1 MHHVLFELLLCV
13 SFAPATIYSY
23 VINHILYSLLQILY
37 ILHTLSLSS
46 LLMCCPVPEMSCSCF
61 CWVLVTD
68 LSGVFCS
75 FVACCVLE
83 MFLAWPVQT
92 FLAFAGTATEQP
104 FLAWNQTCAWWPGTS
119 GTGWINWFQGRNVT
133 WLDWFQ
139 EQPNKALSKKREHAW
154 YTRMESNMYTK
165 CSACFLEASKL
176 TF

>member
-1 MHHVLFELLLCV
+1 MSIVC
-13 SFAPATIYSY
+13 SFVFWPCLPALAAVESEW
-23 VINHILYSLLQILY
+23 VDGWCCAGWSNHILYSLLQILY

-68 LSGVFCS
+68 LSGVCCS
-75 FVACCVLE
+75 SVACCVLE

-139 EQPNKALSKKREHAW
+139 EQPNKA
-154 YTRMESNMYTK
+154 
-165 CSACFLEASKL
+165 
-176 TF
+176 